1 MKRFLPAIV
10 LLALVATQAPAQ
22 SSQFG
27 VRGIGHPGRFES
39 ARATA
44 MGGALGIF
52 DGLSN
57 RNPAA
62 VAQLSTV
69 TSMFTASTAWT
80 SVTNPAGEASLTST
94 RFPQV
99 VVGGPVAHTP
109 VALAFSYST
118 YVDRDFTI
126 ASIGTVSPRG
136 TPVGFT
142 DTLASRGGVNDL
154 RMAGSW
160 RVTPKLAVGAGVHL
174 LTGSNRLVTRRV
186 FEDSSYIPAVQRAE
200 LSYQGVGIS
209 AGFMFQPTP
218 GFAIAGSVRHDGSL
232 KIERDSTRLPVAV
245 DLPLTLAGGARLRV
259 TPAFDVAAQVTA
271 RNWSVADAGLR
282 ANGAPGAENTIEV
295 SAGGELQTDTR
306 RAGHRPIRF
315 GARYSTLPFALIAGE
330 QPSEW
335 GVSIGSGM
343 LFRPASDAS
352 DVGAIDLTIERV
364 QRKQG
369 TAFTEAAWILS
380 VGVSIFTRGSTP

>member
-1 MKRFLPAIV
+1 MKRILP
-10 LLALVATQAPAQ
+10 VATLLMLGASQVSAQ

-62 VAQLSTV
+62 LAQLGSV

-80 SVTNPAGEASLTST
+80 SVTNPAGSASLTST
-94 RFPQV
+94 RFPQI
-99 VVGGPVAHTP
+99 VVGGPVARTP
-109 VALAFSYST
+109 ISLAFSYST
-118 YVDRDFTI
+118 YADRDFTI
-126 ASIGTVSPRG
+126 ASAGTVAPRG
-136 TPVGFT
+136 TPVGYT
-142 DTLASRGGVNDL
+142 DTLTARGGVNDL
-154 RMAGSW
+154 RLAGSW
-160 RVTPKLAVGAGVHL
+160 RVSPGLAIGVGMHL
-174 LTGSNRLVTRRV
+174 LTGSNRLATRRV
-186 FEDSSYIPAVQRAE
+186 FDDSTYIVAEQRAE
-200 LSYQGVGIS
+200 LSYQGFGVS
-209 AGFMFQPTP
+209 AGFMYQLAP

-232 KIERDSTRLPVAV
+232 KIERDSTRLPASV

-259 TPAFDVAAQVTA
+259 TPSFDVAAQVTA
-271 RNWSVADAGLR
+271 RNWSVADEGIR

-295 SAGGELQTDTR
+295 SAGGELQTDSR
-306 RAGHRPIRF
+306 RSGQRPIRF
-315 GARYSTLPFALIAGE
+315 GARYATLPFLISGGG

-335 GVSIGSGM
+335 GVSLGSGM
-343 LFRPASDAS
+343 RFRPASDAR

-369 TAFTEAAWILS
+369 TAFTESAWILS
-380 VGVSIFTRGSTP
+380 VGVSIFTGSSTP